1 MAKVGGVGEDNEWRR
16 ERRARLSEASE
27 GGLGEPYMLD
37 GQAALDLHDGQR
49 RLSLDQTLN

>member
-27 GGLGEPYMLD
+27 GGLGEPCMLD